1 MARPTAGRR
10 PLVAFLTAEIISMVG
25 TRMTAIALPWF
36 VLATTGSATKTG
48 AVAFAELLPYVLA
61 SAFGGP
67 LIDRLGAR
75 RISVAAD
82 LASAGFVVAIPLLH
96 ERIGFGGVV
105 AIVIVVGVLRGFGDT
120 SKRAVFPR
128 VVARSGM
135 DMTRAVSLHD
145 GVARLS
151 TLLGAPIGGLLIA
164 AFDAPLV
171 LAVDAAT
178 FAAAGLIVALV
189 VPALAAPSEEKEPY
203 LRALRAGLGFLRRDH
218 LVAALILLLFF
229 TNLFD
234 SAYTSVLM
242 PLWAA
247 ERGTPAVLGALFA
260 TFAVGAVLGNVV
272 FTAIAPRA
280 PRYALFTAGFLVGG
294 APRFVA
300 VAFADTWVVFVV
312 SFAAGLGLA
321 AINPILGAVMYER
334 IPERMMARVQGLG
347 VAVAWAGMPLGALL
361 GGWLA
366 GAVGLR
372 VALLALGLLYL
383 LVTLA
388 PLTHPMW
395 RRLDD
400 RPAAPDDRP
409 TAPVDGPAAAGAS
422 AVPRQRERPRRAA
435 PSAADRSR

>member
-1 MARPTAGRR
+1 MMSRR
-10 PLVAFLTAEIISMVG
+10 PLVAFLVAETISMVG
-25 TRMTAIALPWF
+25 TRMAAIALPWF
-36 VLATTGSATKTG
+36 VLATTGSAAKTG

-67 LIDRLGAR
+67 LIDRLGAW

-82 LASAGFVVAIPLLH
+82 VASAVAVVAIPLLH

-105 AIVIVVGVLRGFGDT
+105 AFVVVVGVLRGFGDT

-135 DMTRAVSLHD
+135 DMTRAASLND
-145 GVARLS
+145 GLARLS
-151 TLLGAPIGGLLIA
+151 TLLGAPAGGLLIA
-164 AFDAPLV
+164 AFDAPVV

-178 FAAAGLIVALV
+178 FAAAGLIVAFV
-189 VPALAAPSEEKEPY
+189 VPALAAASEEKEPY

-218 LVAALILLLFF
+218 LVAALILMLFF

-234 SAYTSVLM
+234 SAYTAVLM
-242 PLWAA
+242 PLWAT
-247 ERGTPAVLGALFA
+247 EQGTAAVLGALFA
-260 TFAVGAVLGNVV
+260 TFAIGAVLGNIV
-272 FTAIAPRA
+272 FTAVAPRA

-312 SFAAGLGLA
+312 SFVAGLGIA
-321 AINPILGAVMYER
+321 AINPILGAVSYER
-334 IPERMMARVQGLG
+334 IPERMMARVQGLA

-366 GAVGLR
+366 DVAGLR
-372 VALLALGLLYL
+372 AALLWFGGLYL

-400 RPAAPDDRP
+400 RPAAPDDRVA
-409 TAPVDGPAAAGAS
+409 APDERPAAAAVS
-422 AVPRQRERPRRAA
+422 AVPRPRERPRRAV
-435 PSAADRSR
+435 PNVDDRQR